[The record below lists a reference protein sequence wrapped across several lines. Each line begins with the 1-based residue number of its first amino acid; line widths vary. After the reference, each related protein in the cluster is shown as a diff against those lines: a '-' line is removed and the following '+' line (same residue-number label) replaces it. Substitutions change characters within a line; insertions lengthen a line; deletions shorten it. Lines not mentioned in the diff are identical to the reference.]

1 MNMSVTI
8 EQLRELRASLPK
20 GQKDPWGECCINKR
34 VLLQRALK
42 RNTLAE
48 LTTGEQAVVQE
59 FIGHCKSVRDEQ
71 KKLAA
76 EIDQLS
82 NTEI

>member
-1 MNMSVTI
+1 MSVTI

-20 GQKDPWGECCINKR
+20 GQKDPWCECCISKR
-34 VLLQRALK
+34 TLLQRALK

-59 FIGHCKSVRDEQ
+59 FIVHCKSVRDEK

-82 NTEI
+82 NTEL

>member
-1 MNMSVTI
+1 MSVTI
-8 EQLRELRASLPK
+8 EQLKEMRKSLPK
-20 GQKDPWGECCINKR
+20 GQKDPWGECCISKR
-34 VLLQRALK
+34 TLLQRALN
-42 RNTLAE
+42 RDTLSE

-59 FIGHCKSVRDEQ
+59 FIAHFKSVREEQ

-82 NTEI
+82 NTEL